1 MFLNNKIETYYQ
13 ENKFQS
19 YKAKMELT
27 KMEKYYQ
34 ELRKIDNYWI
44 LKLIKIILNEAEACA
59 APTQKLPQAE
69 KAEEAELGI
78 AVTIDSF
85 PKSCHKF
92 ILNKPKKISWSSP
105 EATVFYYKEDSNTF

>member
-1 MFLNNKIETYYQ
+1 
-13 ENKFQS
+13 
-19 YKAKMELT
+19 MELTKT

-44 LKLIKIILNEAEACA
+44 LKLIKIILNESEACA

-69 KAEEAELGI
+69 EAKKAEEAEKCI
-78 AVTIDSF
+78 SVTIDSF

-105 EATVFYYKEDSNTF
+105 EATIFYYNDNSNTL